1 MIIIFHFLRILF
13 YILFE
18 KEILLVSSPLQFI
31 NLLEYKYLNKHNYKK
46 FKNKKIFLSYP
57 TTENEI
63 SIVKSINKKINK
75 NSNEVIIFKNNINI
89 IILLIIIK
97 IRARISKLNLSILGD
112 YNNHL
117 FQQFYKISEK
127 IILLD
132 DGTNAFKFNKLFK
145 MDKKNLQIFTIFN
158 KDLFH
163 HKNII
168 INELTYLKSK
178 LNLVKKKKYLYILG
192 GAGIQNNFI
201 SLNKYLNI
209 IKFIQ
214 KKYKDYKIIYIPHP
228 KELSS
233 NINKYS
239 FIKVIKPNSTIEVY
253 LINSKFKPSLIIGF
267 NSTSFFTIKKIFGK
281 KIKLVNYNYTAYPK
295 KYSVF
300 FNKININ
307 IKKKLKIIS
316 HNFS

>member
-1 MIIIFHFLRILF
+1 M
-13 YILFE
+13 
-18 KEILLVSSPLQFI
+18 

-57 TTENEI
+57 TENEI
-63 SIVKSINKKINK
+63 SMVKSINKKINK
-75 NSNEVIIFKNNINI
+75 NSNEVIIFRNNIHVV
-89 IILLIIIK
+89 ILLLIIK
-97 IRARISKLNLSILGD
+97 IRVHISKFNLLVLGD
-112 YNNHL
+112 YNNYL
-117 FQQFYKISEK
+117 FQQFYKISKK

-132 DGTNAFKFNKLFK
+132 DGTNAFNFNKLFK
-145 MDKKNLQIFTIFN
+145 MDKKNLQIFTFFN
-158 KDLFH
+158 KSLFN

-192 GAGIQNNFI
+192 NAGIEKNLI
-201 SLNKYLNI
+201 TLNKYLNI

-214 KKYKDYKIIYIPHP
+214 KKHKDYKIIYIPHP

-239 FIKVIKPNSTIEVY
+239 FIKVIKPVSIIEIY
-253 LINSKFKPSLIIGF
+253 LINSKFKPSLIISF
-267 NSTSFFTIKKIFGK
+267 NSTCFFTIKKIFGK

-295 KYSVF
+295 KYSIF
-300 FNKININ
+300 FNQININ
-307 IKKKLKIIS
+307 IKKELKIIS

>member
-1 MIIIFHFLRILF
+1 MIIFHFVRILF

-18 KEILLVSSPLQFI
+18 KEILLVTSPLQFI
-31 NLLEYKYLNKHNYKK
+31 NLLEYKYLNKHNYEK
-46 FKNKKIFLSYP
+46 FKSKKIFLSYP
-57 TTENEI
+57 TEKEI

-75 NSNEVIIFKNNINI
+75 NSNEVIIFKNNINLT
-89 IILLIIIK
+89 ILLLIIK
-97 IRARISKLNLSILGD
+97 IRVYISKLNLLILGD
-112 YNNHL
+112 YNNYL
-117 FQQFYKISEK
+117 FQQFYKISKK

-132 DGTNAFKFNKLFK
+132 DGTNAFNFNKIFK

-158 KDLFH
+158 KNLFH

-192 GAGIQNNFI
+192 SAGIEKNLI
-201 SLNKYLNI
+201 KLNKYLNI

-214 KKYKDYKIIYIPHP
+214 KKHKDYKIIYIPHP
-228 KELSS
+228 KELRS

-239 FIKVIKPNSTIEVY
+239 FIKVIRPNSTIEIY

-281 KIKLVNYNYTAYPK
+281 KIKLVNYNFTSYPK
-295 KYSVF
+295 KYSIF
-300 FNKININ
+300 FNRINVN